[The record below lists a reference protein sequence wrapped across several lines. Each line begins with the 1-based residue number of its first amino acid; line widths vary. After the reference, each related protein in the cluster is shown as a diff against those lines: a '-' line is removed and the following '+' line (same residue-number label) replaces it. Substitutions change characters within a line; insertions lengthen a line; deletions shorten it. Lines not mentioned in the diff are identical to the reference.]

1 MAGASTT
8 NPDIGFKTHRII
20 TDGSFW
26 FPESGEKNRRCKKY
40 GLTAQFY
47 NELFNKQEGCCAI
60 CGIHQSELP
69 NKLCIDHDH
78 ITGMVRG
85 LLCLKCNSGI
95 GKFQDNTELLGNAI
109 EYLKL
114 SQN

>member
-1 MAGASTT
+1 MARASKPT
-8 NPDIGFKTHRII
+8 PDINFKTHCII

-26 FPESGEKNRRCKKY
+26 FPESGKKNRRCKRY
-40 GLTAQFY
+40 GITAQFY
-47 NELFNKQEGCCAI
+47 NELFINQEGCCAI
-60 CGIHQSELP
+60 CGIHQSELLYT
-69 NKLCIDHDH
+69 LCIDHDH
-78 ITGMVRG
+78 ITRMVRG

-95 GKFQDNTELLGNAI
+95 GKFQDNTELLGKAI